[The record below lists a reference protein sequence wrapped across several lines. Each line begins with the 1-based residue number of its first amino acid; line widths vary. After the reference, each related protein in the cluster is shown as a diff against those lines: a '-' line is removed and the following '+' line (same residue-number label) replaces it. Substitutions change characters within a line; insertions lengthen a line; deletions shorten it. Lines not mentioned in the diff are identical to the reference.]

1 MNNKDNKDMVKLEK
15 PYNTMDVANYVVQ
28 HFIDRDHKIPN
39 LLLLKILYY
48 LQADSLRQNEE
59 PLFDGEIEKWGYG
72 PVEPEVYSYFK
83 SYGAAPIDSPA
94 QYVEI
99 DENGSWQ
106 LIDPINRQLQEQD
119 VSAINKLA
127 DEIYDKYKDK
137 PFQLVRKTH
146 EEPMWR
152 EAESEIRSG
161 KMHITYNNEEI
172 RKYFSNPENW
182 PWDN

>member
-1 MNNKDNKDMVKLEK
+1 MNNKDMVKLEK
-15 PYNTMDVANYVVQ
+15 PYNTMDVANHVVQ
-28 HFIDRDHKIPN
+28 YFIDTNRKIPN

-48 LQADSLRQNEE
+48 LQADSLRQNKG
-59 PLFDGEIEKWGYG
+59 PLFNGKIEKWGYG

-83 SYGAAPIDSPA
+83 SYGAAPIDSTA

-106 LIDPINRQLQEQD
+106 MIDPINRQLQNQD
-119 VSAINKLA
+119 VNAIDELA
-127 DEIYDKYKDK
+127 DKIYDEYKDK

-152 EAESEIRSG
+152 KAESDIRHG
-161 KMHITYNNEEI
+161 IMHITYNNEEI
-172 RKYFSNPENW
+172 IEYFSNPENW